1 MNTPIALQPGDK
13 VGVVSTARKISMAE
27 TEAAVTVLTSWGLQ
41 VIRGESIGAE
51 HFQFA
56 GDDEVRR
63 RDLQQ
68 MLDDESI
75 KAILFARGGYGTVR
89 IIDQIDWRGFL
100 KYPKWLC
107 GFSDIT
113 VIHSHLL
120 SVYRVAA
127 MHSIMGISFPMATPE
142 SLQSLKDGLFGK
154 KLHYLVPPHPLNR
167 PGDASG
173 ILCGG
178 NVSLLHSVLGSASDF
193 DTSGCILFIE
203 EVDEHLYHLDR
214 MIMALKR
221 AGKFENLSG
230 LVAGHFTDMKNK
242 DESNPFGQSAYEII
256 AGHIGEYDF
265 PVCYGFPAGHEADN
279 RTMIFGAEWNL
290 AVNNEVVFAQK

>member
-1 MNTPIALQPGDK
+1 MTLPDALKAGDR
-13 VGVVSTARKISMAE
+13 VAMVSTARKISHQELHAAME
-27 TEAAVTVLTSWGLQ
+27 TLQSWGLQ
-41 VIRGESIGAE
+41 VETGKSIAAE

-56 GDDEVRR
+56 GDDELRR
-63 RDLQQ
+63 SDFQQ

-89 IIDQIDWRGFL
+89 IIDQIDWRRFL
-100 KYPKWLC
+100 KHPKWLC

-127 MHSIMGISFPMATPE
+127 IHSIMGISFPMATPE
-142 SLQSLKDGLFGK
+142 SVQSLQDALFGK
-154 KLHYLVPPHPLNR
+154 KLHYPLPPHPLNR

-173 ILCGG
+173 MLCGG
-178 NVSLLHSVLGSASDF
+178 NVSLLHSLLGSVSDI
-193 DTSGCILFIE
+193 DTSGCILFVE

-214 MIMALKR
+214 MMMALKR
-221 AGKFENLSG
+221 AGKFDNLSG

-242 DESNPFGQSAYEII
+242 DESNPFGPSAYEII

-290 AVNNEVVFAQK
+290 AVNKEVVFAQT

>member
-1 MNTPIALQPGDK
+1 MTLPDALKAGDR
-13 VGVVSTARKISMAE
+13 VAMVSTARKISHQELHAAME
-27 TEAAVTVLTSWGLQ
+27 TLQSWGLQ
-41 VIRGESIGAE
+41 VETGKSIGAE

-56 GDDEVRR
+56 GDDELRR
-63 RDLQQ
+63 SDFQQ

-89 IIDQIDWRGFL
+89 IIDQIDWRRFL
-100 KYPKWLC
+100 KHPKWLC

-120 SVYRVAA
+120 SVYHVAA
-127 MHSIMGISFPMATPE
+127 IHSIMGISFPMATPE
-142 SLQSLKDGLFGK
+142 SVQSLQDALFGK
-154 KLHYLVPPHPLNR
+154 KLHYPLPPHPLNR

-173 ILCGG
+173 MLCGG
-178 NVSLLHSVLGSASDF
+178 NVSLLHSLLGSVSDI
-193 DTSGCILFIE
+193 DTSGCILFVE

-214 MIMALKR
+214 MMMALKR
-221 AGKFENLSG
+221 AGKFDNLSG

-242 DESNPFGQSAYEII
+242 DESNPFGPSAYEII

-290 AVNNEVVFAQK
+290 AVNKEVVFAQT

>member
-1 MNTPIALQPGDK
+1 MTLPDALKTGDR
-13 VGVVSTARKISMAE
+13 VAMVSTARKISHQE
-27 TEAAVTVLTSWGLQ
+27 LHAAMERLQSWGLQ
-41 VIRGESIGAE
+41 VETGKSIGAE

-56 GDDEVRR
+56 GDDELRR
-63 RDLQQ
+63 RDFQQ

-89 IIDQIDWRGFL
+89 IIDQIDWRRFL
-100 KYPKWLC
+100 KHPKWLC

-127 MHSIMGISFPMATPE
+127 IHSIMGISFPMATPE
-142 SLQSLKDGLFGK
+142 SVQSLQDGLFGK
-154 KLHYLVPPHPLNR
+154 KLHYPLPPHPLNR
-167 PGDASG
+167 PGDAG
-173 ILCGG
+173 GMLCGG
-178 NVSLLHSVLGSASDF
+178 NVSLLHSLLGSVSDL

-214 MIMALKR
+214 MMMALKR
-221 AGKFENLSG
+221 AGKFDNLSG
-230 LVAGHFTDMKNK
+230 LVVGHFTDMKNK
-242 DESNPFGQSAYEII
+242 DESNPFGPPAYEII

-290 AVNNEVVFAQK
+290 AVNKEVVFAQK